1 MKKLGLLFIILG
13 LLAAV
18 GWWFELQL
26 PTLSWFFGISEA
38 FGYTCSGLAILL
50 GGWCIRKKHKPLTPM
65 TQRRIARF
73 KGISRG
79 YISLLIL
86 SGLLGIAALD
96 QLVVGKRALIVKHD
110 GDWYFPALMQ
120 RSYKGSV
127 FGREGEDAVVE
138 TNYRDLQRVYR
149 ETESENW
156 LLLPLIPYD
165 PTHDS
170 ITSITRPLDEVDGI
184 VIDTR
189 SGKPYSGLASTLYD
203 VHDPTSV
210 HVRYKFRRG
219 LRQGEAKGRSAERI
233 PVYTAVY
240 EAGKLL
246 KQTYDGEG
254 PVEDFLNQEVSSLRE
269 IDHKPCYPAL
279 TEKHYLGTDSK
290 GNDIAAYLFGGL
302 QVNFKAAI
310 LYIPCVYL
318 IGITVGL
325 LMGYFGGWFDIIA
338 QRLIEIFSNIPFLF
352 VIIILSGM
360 IEDQFR
366 GLGLIL
372 VILVLFGWMGMTY
385 LMRTAALRE
394 KARDYV
400 AAARVMGSSTSR
412 ILFRHILPNTV
423 AIIVTLVPFS
433 VSGVIMS
440 LLSLDYLGYGLPT
453 SYPTWGRLLSN
464 GLDNLSSPWIVSS
477 AFFMLVL
484 LLVLVTFIGE
494 AVREAFDPKKFTTYR

>member
-1 MKKLGLLFIILG
+1 MKKLGLILIILG
-13 LLAAV
+13 VLAAI
-18 GWWFELQL
+18 GWSCGLQL
-26 PTLSWFFGISEA
+26 PTLSWFYSVGEG
-38 FGYTCSGLAILL
+38 FGYASSAAATALGLWLV
-50 GGWCIRKKHKPLTPM
+50 CKTHKPLTPM
-65 TQRRIARF
+65 ARRRLERF
-73 KGISRG
+73 KGIGRG
-79 YISLLIL
+79 YVSLLIL
-86 SGLLGIAALD
+86 LGLLGMAALD
-96 QLVVGKRALIVKHD
+96 QLVVGKRAIVVHHD
-110 GDWYFPALMQ
+110 GEWYFPALMQ
-120 RSYKGSV
+120 RAYKGGI
-127 FGREGEDAVVE
+127 FGLEGEQAVVE
-138 TNYRDLQRVYR
+138 VNYRDLQRRYR
-149 ETESENW
+149 DSESSNW
-156 LLLPLIPYD
+156 LWMPVIPYD

-170 ITSITRPLDEVDGI
+170 ITSITRPLIEKDGL
-184 VIDTR
+184 VLNART
-189 SGKPYSGLASTLYD
+189 GEPYSGLASTLYD
-203 VHDPTSV
+203 LYDTTSV
-210 HVRYKFRRG
+210 HVRYKFRKG
-219 LRQGEAKGRSAERI
+219 LRQGEAKGRSERRE

-240 EAGKLL
+240 EAGELK

-254 PVEDFLNQEVSSLRE
+254 SVEDFLGQNVSELRE
-269 IDHKPCYPAL
+269 IDYKPCYPVL

-310 LYIPCVYL
+310 LYIPFVYL

-325 LMGYFGGWFDIIA
+325 LMGYFGGWFDIIS

-360 IEDQFR
+360 IEDRFR

-372 VILVLFGWMGMTY
+372 AILVLFGWMGMTY

-394 KARDYV
+394 KVRDYV
-400 AAARVMGSSTSR
+400 AAARVMGSSTPR

-433 VSGVIMS
+433 VSGVIMA

-464 GLDNLSSPWIVSS
+464 GLENLSSPWIVSS